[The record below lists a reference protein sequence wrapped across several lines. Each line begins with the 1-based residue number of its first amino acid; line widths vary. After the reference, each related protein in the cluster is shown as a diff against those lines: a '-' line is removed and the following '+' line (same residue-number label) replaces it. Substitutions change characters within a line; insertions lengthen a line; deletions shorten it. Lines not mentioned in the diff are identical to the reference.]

1 MDSTPAIVLASAPL
15 TASVE
20 LKDTSVTKRGRKRK
34 TDVGADVVAAT
45 PAEST
50 EVMGSKRKT
59 KKSGETE
66 TAEPKKSK
74 VASKA
79 KVKAVVPVPD
89 VTETVDATAKPKKTK
104 SKAKAKVA
112 DETDV
117 PVSVPVPSEKK
128 PRKKRA
134 KKDAVSGSAAPV
146 ASEPKKKRPLSC
158 FMVFSK
164 TMRPKVVAEN
174 PGIKFTEVGSR
185 LGAMW
190 KALSKV
196 EQDQY
201 KSSDVTV
208 SDAVPVTVP
217 VDVAV
222 PVDVPAPVSV

>member
-15 TASVE
+15 TASVD
-20 LKDTSVTKRGRKRK
+20 LKDTLVTKRGRKRK
-34 TDVGADVVAAT
+34 PDVGADVVAAA
-45 PAEST
+45 PAAST
-50 EVMGSKRKT
+50 EVMGSKGKT
-59 KKSGETE
+59 KKSGATE

-79 KVKAVVPVPD
+79 KAVVPVPD

-117 PVSVPVPSEKK
+117 PVPVSVSVPSEKK

-134 KKDAVSGSAAPV
+134 KKDAVSGSATPD

-190 KALSKV
+190 KALTKV

-201 KSSDVTV
+201 KSSDVAV
-208 SDAVPVTVP
+208 SD
-217 VDVAV
+217 AV
-222 PVDVPAPVSV
+222 PVDVPAPVPVPAPVSV

>member
-1 MDSTPAIVLASAPL
+1 MDSTPAIVLDSAPL
-15 TASVE
+15 TASVD
-20 LKDTSVTKRGRKRK
+20 LKDTLVTKRGRKRK
-34 TDVGADVVAAT
+34 TDVGADVVTAEPAA
-45 PAEST
+45 ST
-50 EVMGSKRKT
+50 EVMGSKGKT

-79 KVKAVVPVPD
+79 KAVVPVPD

-117 PVSVPVPSEKK
+117 PVPVPSEKK

-190 KALSKV
+190 KALTKV

-201 KSSDVTV
+201 KSS
-208 SDAVPVTVP
+208 
-217 VDVAV
+217 DVAV